1 MINKLLLLSVTILCA
16 NFVQAQIQDYPNRIG
31 KIIAP
36 YAPGGTV
43 DTLAREIAQAL
54 TISLGKSFIVEN
66 RPGAGGNVGLAAIA
80 KAPKDG
86 YTLGIG
92 AANMLIT
99 NRFIYQSLPFD
110 TLKDFIPIAFIGRV
124 PFVLVTNKNVK
135 AENIKELISL
145 IKSKQELFN
154 YGSSGVGNTGHLY
167 GELLKNKAG
176 IDMQHI
182 PFKSSGEAIQ
192 EVVSG
197 RIQIQFGTPIEL
209 MPHITKG
216 TIKPLAVAGF
226 QRLSYLP
233 TVPTMGEWGYTG
245 FESPTWF
252 GVIAPTGTPKEIIS
266 LINLET
272 KKALNSPSIKTRLDQ
287 AGVEPQYM
295 TSEQFSSFMQDEIS
309 KWENIV
315 RSSDLKI
322 N

>member
-1 MINKLLLLSVTILCA
+1 MIIKSLLLSYTFLFINLA
-16 NFVQAQIQDYPNRIG
+16 FGQIQEYPNKIG

-43 DTLAREIAQAL
+43 DTLAREIAQAF
-54 TISLGKSFIVEN
+54 TISFGRSFIVEN
-66 RPGAGGNVGLAAIA
+66 KPGGGGNVGLAALA

-99 NRFIYQSLPFD
+99 NRFVYQSLPFD
-110 TLKDFIPIAFIGRV
+110 TLKDFIPVAFIGRV
-124 PFVLVTNKNVK
+124 PFILVTNR
-135 AENIKELISL
+135 NIKVESIRELIL
-145 IKSKQELFN
+145 LMKQKQDLFN

-167 GELLKNKAG
+167 GELLKIKAG
-176 IDMQHI
+176 IEMQHI

-209 MPHITKG
+209 MPHIIKG
-216 TIKPLAVAGF
+216 TIKALAVAGS
-226 QRLSYLP
+226 QRLSYLS
-233 TVPTMGEWGYTG
+233 TVPTLSESGYTG

-252 GVIAPTGTPKEIIS
+252 GVIAPSGTPKEIIA
-266 LINLET
+266 LLNLEM
-272 KKALNSPSIKTRLDQ
+272 KKALITPSIKARLDQ
-287 AGVEPQYM
+287 AGVETQYM
-295 TSEQFSSFMQDEIS
+295 TTEQFSLFMQDEIV
-309 KWENIV
+309 KWEHIV
-315 RSSDLKI
+315 KSSDMKI

>member
-1 MINKLLLLSVTILCA
+1 MIIKSLLLSYTFLFINLA
-16 NFVQAQIQDYPNRIG
+16 FGQIQEYPNKIG

-43 DTLAREIAQAL
+43 DTLAREIAQAF
-54 TISLGKSFIVEN
+54 TISFGRSFIVEN
-66 RPGAGGNVGLAAIA
+66 KPGGGGNVGLAALA

-99 NRFIYQSLPFD
+99 NRFVYQSLPFD
-110 TLKDFIPIAFIGRV
+110 TLKDFIPVAFIGRV
-124 PFVLVTNKNVK
+124 PFILVTNR
-135 AENIKELISL
+135 NIKVESIRELIL
-145 IKSKQELFN
+145 LMKQKQDLFN

-167 GELLKNKAG
+167 GELLKIKAG
-176 IDMQHI
+176 IEMQHI

-209 MPHITKG
+209 MPHIIKG
-216 TIKPLAVAGF
+216 TIKALAVAGS
-226 QRLSYLP
+226 QRLSYLS
-233 TVPTMGEWGYTG
+233 TVPTLSESGYTG

-252 GVIAPTGTPKEIIS
+252 GVIAPSGTPKEIIA
-266 LINLET
+266 LLNLEM
-272 KKALNSPSIKTRLDQ
+272 KKALITPSIKTRLDQ
-287 AGVEPQYM
+287 AGVETQYM
-295 TSEQFSSFMQDEIS
+295 TTEQFSLFMQDEIV
-309 KWENIV
+309 KWEHIV
-315 RSSDLKI
+315 KSSDMKI

>member
-1 MINKLLLLSVTILCA
+1 MIIKSLLLSYTFLFINLA
-16 NFVQAQIQDYPNRIG
+16 FGQIQEYPNKIG

-43 DTLAREIAQAL
+43 DTLAREIAQAF
-54 TISLGKSFIVEN
+54 TISFGRSFIVEN
-66 RPGAGGNVGLAAIA
+66 KPGGGGNVGLAALA

-99 NRFIYQSLPFD
+99 NRFVYQSLPFD
-110 TLKDFIPIAFIGRV
+110 TLKDFIPVAFIGRV
-124 PFVLVTNKNVK
+124 PFILVTNR
-135 AENIKELISL
+135 NIKVESIRELIL
-145 IKSKQELFN
+145 LMKQKQDLFN

-167 GELLKNKAG
+167 GELLKIKAG
-176 IDMQHI
+176 IEMQHI

-209 MPHITKG
+209 MPHIIKG
-216 TIKPLAVAGF
+216 TIKAIAVAGS
-226 QRLSYLP
+226 QRLSYLS
-233 TVPTMGEWGYTG
+233 TVPTLSESGYTG

-252 GVIAPTGTPKEIIS
+252 GVIAPSGTPKEIIT
-266 LINLET
+266 LLNLEM
-272 KKALNSPSIKTRLDQ
+272 KKALITPSIKARLDQ
-287 AGVEPQYM
+287 AGVETQYM
-295 TSEQFSSFMQDEIS
+295 TTEQFSLFMQDEIV
-309 KWENIV
+309 KWEHIV
-315 RSSDLKI
+315 KSSDMKI

>member
-1 MINKLLLLSVTILCA
+1 MIIKSLLLSYTFLFINLA
-16 NFVQAQIQDYPNRIG
+16 FGQIQEYPNKIG

-43 DTLAREIAQAL
+43 DTLAREIAQAF
-54 TISLGKSFIVEN
+54 TISFGRSFIVEN
-66 RPGAGGNVGLAAIA
+66 KPGGGGNVGLAALA

-99 NRFIYQSLPFD
+99 NRFVYQSLPFD
-110 TLKDFIPIAFIGRV
+110 TLKDFIPVAFIGRV
-124 PFVLVTNKNVK
+124 PFILVTNR
-135 AENIKELISL
+135 NIKVESIRELIL
-145 IKSKQELFN
+145 LMKQKQDLFN

-167 GELLKNKAG
+167 GELLKIKAG
-176 IDMQHI
+176 IEMQHI

-209 MPHITKG
+209 MPHIIKG
-216 TIKPLAVAGF
+216 TIKALAVAGS
-226 QRLSYLP
+226 QRLSYLS
-233 TVPTMGEWGYTG
+233 TVPTLSESGYTG

-252 GVIAPTGTPKEIIS
+252 GVIAPSGTPKEIIT
-266 LINLET
+266 LLNLEM
-272 KKALNSPSIKTRLDQ
+272 KKALITPLIKARLDQ
-287 AGVEPQYM
+287 AGVETQYM
-295 TSEQFSSFMQDEIS
+295 TTEQFSLFMQDEIV
-309 KWENIV
+309 KWEHIV
-315 RSSDLKI
+315 KSSDMKI

>member
-1 MINKLLLLSVTILCA
+1 MIIKSLLLSYTFLFINLA
-16 NFVQAQIQDYPNRIG
+16 FGQIQEYPNKIG

-43 DTLAREIAQAL
+43 DTLAREIAQAF
-54 TISLGKSFIVEN
+54 TISFGRSFIVEN
-66 RPGAGGNVGLAAIA
+66 KPGGGGNVGLAALA

-99 NRFIYQSLPFD
+99 NRFVYQSLPFD
-110 TLKDFIPIAFIGRV
+110 TLKDFIPVAFIGRV
-124 PFVLVTNKNVK
+124 PFILVTNR
-135 AENIKELISL
+135 NIKVESIRELIL
-145 IKSKQELFN
+145 LMKQKQYLFN

-167 GELLKNKAG
+167 GELLKIKAG
-176 IDMQHI
+176 IEMQHI

-209 MPHITKG
+209 MPHIIKG
-216 TIKPLAVAGF
+216 TIKALAVAGS
-226 QRLSYLP
+226 QRLSYLS
-233 TVPTMGEWGYTG
+233 TVPTLSESGYTG

-252 GVIAPTGTPKEIIS
+252 GVIAPSGTPKEIIT
-266 LINLET
+266 LLNLEM
-272 KKALNSPSIKTRLDQ
+272 KKALITPLIKARLDQ
-287 AGVEPQYM
+287 AGVETQYM
-295 TSEQFSSFMQDEIS
+295 TTEQFSLFMQDEIV
-309 KWENIV
+309 KWEHIV
-315 RSSDLKI
+315 KSSDMKI

>member
-1 MINKLLLLSVTILCA
+1 MIIKSLLLSYIFLFINLA
-16 NFVQAQIQDYPNRIG
+16 FGQIQEYPNKIG

-43 DTLAREIAQAL
+43 DTLAREIAQAF
-54 TISLGKSFIVEN
+54 TISFGRSFIVEN
-66 RPGAGGNVGLAAIA
+66 KPGGGGNVGLAALA

-99 NRFIYQSLPFD
+99 NRFVYQSLPFD
-110 TLKDFIPIAFIGRV
+110 TLKDFIPVAFIGRV
-124 PFVLVTNKNVK
+124 PFILVTNR
-135 AENIKELISL
+135 NIKVESIRELIL
-145 IKSKQELFN
+145 LMKQKQDLFN

-167 GELLKNKAG
+167 GELLKIKAG
-176 IDMQHI
+176 IEMQHI

-209 MPHITKG
+209 MPHIIKG
-216 TIKPLAVAGF
+216 TIKALAVAGS
-226 QRLSYLP
+226 QRLSYLS
-233 TVPTMGEWGYTG
+233 TVPTLSESGYTG

-252 GVIAPTGTPKEIIS
+252 GVIAPSGTPKEIIA
-266 LINLET
+266 LLNLEM
-272 KKALNSPSIKTRLDQ
+272 KKALITPSIKARLDQ
-287 AGVEPQYM
+287 AGVETQYM
-295 TSEQFSSFMQDEIS
+295 TTEQFSLFMQDEIV
-309 KWENIV
+309 KWEHIV
-315 RSSDLKI
+315 KSSDMKI

>member
-1 MINKLLLLSVTILCA
+1 MIIKSLLLSYIFLFINLA
-16 NFVQAQIQDYPNRIG
+16 FGQIQEYPNKIG

-43 DTLAREIAQAL
+43 DTLAREIAQAF
-54 TISLGKSFIVEN
+54 TISFGRSFIVEN
-66 RPGAGGNVGLAAIA
+66 KPGGGGNVGLAALA

-99 NRFIYQSLPFD
+99 NRFVYQSLPFD
-110 TLKDFIPIAFIGRV
+110 TLKDFIPVAFIGRV
-124 PFVLVTNKNVK
+124 PFILVTNR
-135 AENIKELISL
+135 NIKVESIRELIL
-145 IKSKQELFN
+145 LMKQKQDLFN

-167 GELLKNKAG
+167 GELLKIKAG
-176 IDMQHI
+176 IEMQHI

-209 MPHITKG
+209 MPHIIKG
-216 TIKPLAVAGF
+216 TIKAIAVAGS
-226 QRLSYLP
+226 QRLSYLS
-233 TVPTMGEWGYTG
+233 TVPTLSESGYTG

-252 GVIAPTGTPKEIIS
+252 GVIAPSGTPKEIIA
-266 LINLET
+266 LLNLEM
-272 KKALNSPSIKTRLDQ
+272 KKALITPSIKARLDQ
-287 AGVEPQYM
+287 AGVETQYM
-295 TSEQFSSFMQDEIS
+295 TTEQFSLFMQDEIV
-309 KWENIV
+309 KWEHIV
-315 RSSDLKI
+315 KSSDMKI

>member
-1 MINKLLLLSVTILCA
+1 MIIKSLLLSYIFLFINLA
-16 NFVQAQIQDYPNRIG
+16 FGQIQEYPNKIG

-43 DTLAREIAQAL
+43 DTLAREIAQAF
-54 TISLGKSFIVEN
+54 TISFGRSFIVEN
-66 RPGAGGNVGLAAIA
+66 KPGGGGNVGLAALA

-99 NRFIYQSLPFD
+99 NRFVYQSLPFD
-110 TLKDFIPIAFIGRV
+110 TLKDFIPVAFIVRV
-124 PFVLVTNKNVK
+124 PFILVTNR
-135 AENIKELISL
+135 NIKVESIRELIL
-145 IKSKQELFN
+145 LMKQKQDLFN

-167 GELLKNKAG
+167 GELLKIKAG
-176 IDMQHI
+176 IEMQHI

-209 MPHITKG
+209 MPHIIKG
-216 TIKPLAVAGF
+216 TIKAIAVAGS
-226 QRLSYLP
+226 QRLSYLS
-233 TVPTMGEWGYTG
+233 TVPTLSESGYTG

-252 GVIAPTGTPKEIIS
+252 GVIAPSGTPKEIIA
-266 LINLET
+266 LLNLEM
-272 KKALNSPSIKTRLDQ
+272 KKALITPSIKARLDQ
-287 AGVEPQYM
+287 AGVETQYM
-295 TSEQFSSFMQDEIS
+295 TTEQFSLFMQDEIV
-309 KWENIV
+309 KWEHIV
-315 RSSDLKI
+315 KSSDMKI

>member
-1 MINKLLLLSVTILCA
+1 MIIKSLLLSYIFLFINLA
-16 NFVQAQIQDYPNRIG
+16 FGQIQEYPNKIG

-43 DTLAREIAQAL
+43 DTLAREIAQAF
-54 TISLGKSFIVEN
+54 TISFGRSFIVEN
-66 RPGAGGNVGLAAIA
+66 KPGGGGNVGLAALA

-99 NRFIYQSLPFD
+99 NRFVYQSLPFD
-110 TLKDFIPIAFIGRV
+110 TLKDFIPVAFIGRV
-124 PFVLVTNKNVK
+124 PFILVTNR
-135 AENIKELISL
+135 NIKVESIRELIL
-145 IKSKQELFN
+145 LMKHKQDLFN

-167 GELLKNKAG
+167 GELLKIKAG
-176 IDMQHI
+176 IEMQHI

-209 MPHITKG
+209 MPHIIKG
-216 TIKPLAVAGF
+216 TIKALAVAGS
-226 QRLSYLP
+226 QRLSYLS
-233 TVPTMGEWGYTG
+233 TVPTLSESGYTG

-252 GVIAPTGTPKEIIS
+252 GVIAPSGTPKEIIA
-266 LINLET
+266 LLNLEM
-272 KKALNSPSIKTRLDQ
+272 KKALITPSIKARLDQ
-287 AGVEPQYM
+287 AGVETQYM
-295 TSEQFSSFMQDEIS
+295 TTEQFSLFMQDEIV
-309 KWENIV
+309 KWEHIV
-315 RSSDLKI
+315 KSSDMKI

>member
-1 MINKLLLLSVTILCA
+1 MIYKLFIFTLTFLNISL
-16 NFVQAQIQDYPNRIG
+16 VQAQIQDYPNRIG

-66 RPGAGGNVGLAAIA
+66 KPGAGGNVGLSAIA

-99 NRFIYQSLPFD
+99 NRFVYQSLPFD

-124 PFVLVTNKNVK
+124 PFVLVTNRNVK
-135 AENIKELISL
+135 AENIKELITL
-145 IKSKQELFN
+145 IKLKQDLFN

-167 GELLKNKAG
+167 GELLKSKAG

-216 TIKPLAVAGF
+216 TIKALAVAGP
-226 QRLSYLP
+226 QKLTYLP
-233 TVPTMGEWGYTG
+233 SVPTMGESGYSG
-245 FESPTWF
+245 FDSPTWF

-266 LINLET
+266 LLNLET
-272 KKALNSPSIKTRLDQ
+272 KKALSTPSIKTRLDQ
-287 AGVEPQYM
+287 AGVETQYM
-295 TSEQFSSFMQDEIS
+295 TTDQFASFMQDEIS
-309 KWENIV
+309 RWENIV

>member
-1 MINKLLLLSVTILCA
+1 MIYKLFIFTLTFLNISL
-16 NFVQAQIQDYPNRIG
+16 VQAQIQDYPNRIG

-43 DTLAREIAQAL
+43 DTLAREIAQAF

-66 RPGAGGNVGLAAIA
+66 KPGAGGNVGLAAIA

-99 NRFIYQSLPFD
+99 NRFVYQSLPFD

-124 PFVLVTNKNVK
+124 PFVLVTNRNVK
-135 AENIKELISL
+135 AENIKELITL
-145 IKSKQELFN
+145 IKLKQDLFN
-154 YGSSGVGNTGHLY
+154 YGSSGIGNTGHLY
-167 GELLKNKAG
+167 GELLKSKAG

-216 TIKPLAVAGF
+216 TIKALAVAGP
-226 QRLSYLP
+226 QKLTYLP
-233 TVPTMGEWGYTG
+233 SVPTMGESGYSG
-245 FESPTWF
+245 FDSPTWF

-266 LINLET
+266 LLNLET
-272 KKALNSPSIKTRLDQ
+272 KKALSTPSIKTRLDQ
-287 AGVEPQYM
+287 AGVETQYM
-295 TSEQFSSFMQDEIS
+295 TTDQFASFMQDEIS
-309 KWENIV
+309 RWETIV

>member
-1 MINKLLLLSVTILCA
+1 MIIKSLLLSYIFLFINLA
-16 NFVQAQIQDYPNRIG
+16 FGQIQEYPNKIG

-43 DTLAREIAQAL
+43 DTLAREIAQAF
-54 TISLGKSFIVEN
+54 TISFGRSFIVEN
-66 RPGAGGNVGLAAIA
+66 KPGGGGNVGLAALA

-99 NRFIYQSLPFD
+99 NRFVYQSLPFD
-110 TLKDFIPIAFIGRV
+110 TLKDFIPVAFIGRV
-124 PFVLVTNKNVK
+124 PFILVTNR
-135 AENIKELISL
+135 NIKVESIRELIL
-145 IKSKQELFN
+145 LMKQKQDLFN

-167 GELLKNKAG
+167 GELLKIKAG
-176 IDMQHI
+176 IEMQHI

-209 MPHITKG
+209 MPHIIKG
-216 TIKPLAVAGF
+216 TIKALAVAGS
-226 QRLSYLP
+226 QRLSYLS
-233 TVPTMGEWGYTG
+233 TVPTLSESGYTG

-252 GVIAPTGTPKEIIS
+252 GVIAPSGTPKEIIT
-266 LINLET
+266 LLNLEM
-272 KKALNSPSIKTRLDQ
+272 KKALITPLIKARLDQ
-287 AGVEPQYM
+287 AGVETQYM
-295 TSEQFSSFMQDEIS
+295 TTEQFSLFMQDEIV
-309 KWENIV
+309 KWEHIV
-315 RSSDLKI
+315 KSSDMKI

>member
-1 MINKLLLLSVTILCA
+1 MIIKSLLLSYIFLFINLA
-16 NFVQAQIQDYPNRIG
+16 FGQIQEYPNKIG

-43 DTLAREIAQAL
+43 DTLAREIAQAF
-54 TISLGKSFIVEN
+54 TISFGRSFIVEN
-66 RPGAGGNVGLAAIA
+66 KPGGGGNVGLAALA

-99 NRFIYQSLPFD
+99 NRFVYQSLPFD
-110 TLKDFIPIAFIGRV
+110 TLKDFIPVAFIGRV
-124 PFVLVTNKNVK
+124 PFILVTNR
-135 AENIKELISL
+135 NIKVESIRELIL
-145 IKSKQELFN
+145 LMKQKQDLFN

-167 GELLKNKAG
+167 GELLKIKAG
-176 IDMQHI
+176 IEMQHI

-209 MPHITKG
+209 MPHIIKG
-216 TIKPLAVAGF
+216 TIKALAVAGS
-226 QRLSYLP
+226 QRLSYLS
-233 TVPTMGEWGYTG
+233 TVPTLSESGYTG

-252 GVIAPTGTPKEIIS
+252 GVIAPSGTPKEIIT
-266 LINLET
+266 LLNLEM
-272 KKALNSPSIKTRLDQ
+272 KKALITPSIKARLDQ
-287 AGVEPQYM
+287 AGVETQYM
-295 TSEQFSSFMQDEIS
+295 TTEQFSLFMQDEIV
-309 KWENIV
+309 KWEHIV
-315 RSSDLKI
+315 KSSDMKI

>member
-1 MINKLLLLSVTILCA
+1 MITKSLLLSYIFLFINLA
-16 NFVQAQIQDYPNRIG
+16 FGQIQEYPNKIG

-43 DTLAREIAQAL
+43 DTLAREIAQAF
-54 TISLGKSFIVEN
+54 TISFGRSFIVEN
-66 RPGAGGNVGLAAIA
+66 KPGGGGNVGLAALA

-99 NRFIYQSLPFD
+99 NRFVYQSLPFD
-110 TLKDFIPIAFIGRV
+110 TLKDFIPVAFIGRV
-124 PFVLVTNKNVK
+124 PFILVTNR
-135 AENIKELISL
+135 NIKVESIRELIL
-145 IKSKQELFN
+145 LMKQKQDLFN

-167 GELLKNKAG
+167 GELLKIKAG
-176 IDMQHI
+176 IEMQHI

-209 MPHITKG
+209 MPHIIKG
-216 TIKPLAVAGF
+216 TIKALAVAGS
-226 QRLSYLP
+226 QRLSYLS
-233 TVPTMGEWGYTG
+233 TVPTLSESGYTG

-252 GVIAPTGTPKEIIS
+252 GVIAPSGTPKEIIA
-266 LINLET
+266 LLNLEM
-272 KKALNSPSIKTRLDQ
+272 KKALITPSIKARLDQ
-287 AGVEPQYM
+287 AGVETQYM
-295 TSEQFSSFMQDEIS
+295 TTEQFSLFMQDEIV
-309 KWENIV
+309 KWEHIV
-315 RSSDLKI
+315 KSSDMKI